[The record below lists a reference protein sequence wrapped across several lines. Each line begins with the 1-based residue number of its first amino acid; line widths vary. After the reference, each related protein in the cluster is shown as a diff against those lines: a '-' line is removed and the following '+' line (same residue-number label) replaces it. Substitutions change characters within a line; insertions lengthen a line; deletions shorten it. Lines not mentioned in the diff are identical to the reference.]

1 MNAINDQKIKTYDEL
16 NVSEKELIDCFRQ
29 MKLLSDQSRFELF
42 SYKLTDLL
50 NKYEEILELR
60 EETQALLFDVLEEID
75 KNDLSSIHVDYE
87 KLGMNRQVEA
97 DNIAEEV
104 NIVQEYKAG
113 FDEALDMIYS
123 GVAEELIISEENNW

>member
-1 MNAINDQKIKTYDEL
+1 MNSINNQKIKTYDEL

-50 NKYEEILELR
+50 NKYGDLLELR
-60 EETQALLFDVLEEID
+60 KELHALLFDVFEEID

-87 KLGMNRQVEA
+87 KLGKNRMQ
-97 DNIAEEV
+97 
-104 NIVQEYKAG
+104 
-113 FDEALDMIYS
+113 
-123 GVAEELIISEENNW
+123 EENNIREEINIVEEYKFGFSEAYS

>member
-1 MNAINDQKIKTYDEL
+1 MNTTNNQKIKKYDEL
-16 NVSEKELIDCFRQ
+16 NVSEKEVIDCFRQ
-29 MKLLSDQSRFELF
+29 MKLISDQACFELF

-50 NKYEEILELR
+50 NKYEDLLELR
-60 EETQALLFDVLEEID
+60 KETHALLFDILEEID

-87 KLGMNRQVEA
+87 KIGRNRQMEA

-123 GVAEELIISEENNW
+123 GVAEQLLINEENSW